1 MSAAV
6 SSSTTP
12 EIDPNGDR
20 TIKAVTVSIGVCAA
34 MLAAASYFVVG
45 GRFGLGVV
53 AGGTVGLLNFVVLAR
68 VGKAI
73 TGKTKDAVFWG
84 VVYLVKVIA
93 LFGGTFLM
101 LRSGVVSGLG
111 IVVGLTALV
120 PGIVVGGLLAAP
132 RDPNDGTGT
141 QS

>member
-1 MSAAV
+1 MSASV
-6 SSSTTP
+6 STSSTP
-12 EIDPNGDR
+12 EIDTSGDR
-20 TIKAVTVSIGVCAA
+20 TIKAVTVSIGVCAGL
-34 MLAAASYFVVG
+34 LAVASWIAVG
-45 GRFGLGVV
+45 RHFGLGVV
-53 AGGTVGLLNFVVLAR
+53 AGGIVGLLNFIVLAR

-73 TGKTKDAVFWG
+73 TGKSRDAAFWG
-84 VVYLVKVIA
+84 AVYLVKVVA

-120 PGIVVGGLLAAP
+120 PGIVVGGLLAGP
-132 RDPNDGTGT
+132 RGPNDGTGA